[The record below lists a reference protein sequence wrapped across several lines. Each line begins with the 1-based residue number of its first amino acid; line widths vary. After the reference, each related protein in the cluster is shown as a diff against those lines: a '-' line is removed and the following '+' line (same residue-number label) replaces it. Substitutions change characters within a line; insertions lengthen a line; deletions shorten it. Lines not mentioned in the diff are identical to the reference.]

1 MNIGADF
8 FMKVMVVGAGK
19 LGYKLAEAMNF
30 EEIDVTLVDID
41 SDKLERISDHLDV
54 LTVHANGIQIG
65 TLKELDI
72 GSYDLLVAATNS
84 DEVNTLICT
93 MAKKLNCKKQ
103 LPE

>member
-1 MNIGADF
+1 
-8 FMKVMVVGAGK
+8 MKVMVVGAGK

-84 DEVNTLICT
+84 DEVNT
-93 MAKKLNCKKQ
+93 
-103 LPE
+103 